1 MPAVGVTAWERL
13 YFGVI
18 ALAALFVGY
27 LGFFEPAEMDADFTW
42 AFLPPLHARF
52 VASLYLFGGVYMAG
66 CLFGRFR
73 AQVQP
78 GPIAV
83 VIFTTLLLVITL
95 LNPEAFDYDL
105 VPPWVWTMS
114 YVIYPILGII
124 LAWCTRGP
132 AAAPGSPLA
141 RWARTF
147 LLVQAAV
154 FAVAGVA
161 LLTAPGVMVDLWP
174 WPITAGL
181 AQFYGGPFIAY
192 AYCSWAY
199 SRRATWTEVIAIV
212 PGMLAFTV
220 ATVVVPVVHR
230 ELFSA
235 SDLSTWVWFVVFGG
249 AAVALAAM
257 VVSMVTAGRSDRHSS
272 TATPAAPAVTR

>member
-1 MPAVGVTAWERL
+1 MPMRGVTRGVTVWERI

-18 ALAALFVGY
+18 ALAALFVAY

-66 CLFGRFR
+66 CLFARYR

-83 VIFTTLLLVITL
+83 VIFTSLLLLITL
-95 LNPEAFDYDL
+95 LNPKAFDYDL
-105 VPPWVWTMS
+105 APPWVWTMS

-124 LAWCTRGP
+124 LAWFTRGP
-132 AAAPGSPLA
+132 ASTPGVALP
-141 RWARTF
+141 RWAQTF
-147 LLVQAAV
+147 LVVQAVV
-154 FAVAGVA
+154 FAIAGVA
-161 LLTAPGVMVDLWP
+161 LLTAPGMMVDLWP
-174 WPITAGL
+174 WPITKGL
-181 AQFYGGPFIAY
+181 AQFYGGPFVAY

-199 SRRATWTEVIAIV
+199 SRRETWTEVKTIV
-212 PGMLAFTV
+212 PAMFAFTF
-220 ATVVVPVVHR
+220 ATVVVSLVHR

-235 SDLSTWVWFVVFGG
+235 SDLSTWVWFAVFGG
-249 AAVALAAM
+249 ATVVLMAM
-257 VVSMVTAGRSDRHSS
+257 GASMIMADRS
-272 TATPAAPAVTR
+272 TPHAPSGP